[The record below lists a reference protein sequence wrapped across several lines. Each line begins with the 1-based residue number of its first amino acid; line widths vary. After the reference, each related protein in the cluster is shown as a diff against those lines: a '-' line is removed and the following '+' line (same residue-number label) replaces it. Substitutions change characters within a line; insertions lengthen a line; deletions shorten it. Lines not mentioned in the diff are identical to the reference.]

1 MLRGSGC
8 YDLCALPH
16 DPPECGGEHAV
27 DFLWGKLETRPAN
40 YLFLLMQCNKKDVV
54 RFSPKLAYNGL
65 ISMLKTCRDR
75 FNHLQFPGS
84 TNSLDRISDFP

>member
-40 YLFLLMQCNKKDVV
+40 YLFLLMQCNKKESFLTNVKV
-54 RFSPKLAYNGL
+54 WPIQVGGKKKIKCGKAY
-65 ISMLKTCRDR
+65 R
-75 FNHLQFPGS
+75 
-84 TNSLDRISDFP
+84 